1 MLRQSMIV
9 INSTGFKSTIA
20 IKKNLKQYNTRIT
33 TANVQKKIKSEIPGC
48 TY

>member
-1 MLRQSMIV
+1 MIV

-20 IKKNLKQYNTRIT
+20 LKKNLKQYNTSIT
-33 TANVQKKIKSEIPGC
+33 TANVQKKRKSEISGC

>member
-9 INSTGFKSTIA
+9 INSTGFKSTKEK
-20 IKKNLKQYNTRIT
+20 KKNLKQYNTSIT
-33 TANVQKKIKSEIPGC
+33 TANIQKKRKSEISGC

>member
-20 IKKNLKQYNTRIT
+20 LKQNLKQYNTSIT
-33 TANVQKKIKSEIPGC
+33 TANVQKKRKSEISGC

>member
-1 MLRQSMIV
+1 MLRQSMIA

-20 IKKNLKQYNTRIT
+20 LKKNLKQYNTSIT
-33 TANVQKKIKSEIPGC
+33 TANVQKKRKSEISGC

>member
-20 IKKNLKQYNTRIT
+20 LKKNLKQYNTSIT
-33 TANVQKKIKSEIPGC
+33 TANVQKKRKSEISGC